1 MTGYYDAILGLI
13 PLAILGGYSAL
24 SLTGLES
31 STAISVAAL
40 VAVAIMGHAMFV
52 NGPVD
57 GDSRSGDAQRS
68 TNFQQAD

>member
-13 PLAILGGYSAL
+13 PLAILGGYATL

-31 STAISVAAL
+31 STAISVGAL
-40 VAVAIMGHAMFV
+40 IAVALIGHAMFV

-57 GDSRSGDAQRS
+57 EPTRSSDAQRS
-68 TNFQQAD
+68 PNFQQAD